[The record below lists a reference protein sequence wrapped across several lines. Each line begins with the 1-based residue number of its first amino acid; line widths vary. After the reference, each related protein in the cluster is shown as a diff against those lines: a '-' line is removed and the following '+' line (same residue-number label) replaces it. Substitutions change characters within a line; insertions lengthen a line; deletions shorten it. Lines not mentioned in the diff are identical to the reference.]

1 MKPLSQL
8 PALPHATA
16 WQLMAFGA
24 NSAQLCALA
33 SADVQSLR
41 PGHAMSKR

>member
-1 MKPLSQL
+1 MKQLSQL
-8 PALPHATA
+8 PALPHTMA

-33 SADVQSLR
+33 SVDVQSLR
-41 PGHAMSKR
+41 PDQAMSKP